1 MDVVK
6 KHAPLKRNY
15 ISANHAEYIDKE
27 LSQAIMKRS
36 KLRNVFLKHR
46 IEVDRL
52 AYKKQR
58 NFCDTLLRKKK
69 ADYLITLT

>member
-6 KHAPLKRNY
+6 EHAPLKRNY